1 KARAVA
7 GGPMESVPVLNRFV
21 LRAGGKGPEST
32 YADCAAALSALPL
45 ADEKQRDGLE
55 KQMCRL
61 AQHGALTLG
70 TVELALG
77 VLPKGSRGDK
87 GDRLL
92 ARFVLYLVQLA
103 LGDGSAG
110 TPVPQPAGRGSAPS
124 PPRAVDALG
133 PEQLC
138 PAWSALGGEEA
149 VPFLRKQAALRAL
162 AALASA
168 ARTSRPDDPTYPDG
182 LYSTLTSLLARL
194 RELRA
199 SRSSLGS
206 LLAAQRAAE
215 GSALARQ
222 KHAGQ
227 EFKKVMEQWGLMRL
241 AFSAARCALSPPAS
255 LQVAASCFAGVSSPD
270 SLGARHALALAAL
283 AALEPQAVMVVV
295 AELGPRLAQ
304 NLALAR
310 ITGTCGQG
318 CTWPAQQPPACSQAE
333 WQATWPAALGEATR
347 CHPTPPHPTPPHPT
361 PPHPPPHPTPPH
373 PTPPHPTPPHPTPPH
388 PTPPHPTL
396 LAVWLWLVSGAVW
409 WEALVLL
416 ALGEAQ
422 PLVALEAVRAMFGA
436 APPQPGPGLQ
446 QRGHGSG
453 AAPGS
458 DRGPL
463 MGASWRMVI
472 SMADSTPDLPDT
484 APPGPGNS
492 PSSLFTRLS
501 SRLLAALQSPS
512 RAMRVSACHT
522 AGVMFESRAWCS
534 ALSGGFT
541 GESGAVQKAV
551 RGLVLA
557 VQAGGA

>member
-1 KARAVA
+1 MAKRIRGLMCSTSNRVQARAAA
-7 GGPMESVPVLNRFV
+7 GEPMEGVPALNRFV
-21 LRAGGKGPEST
+21 LRAGGKGPEVRLS
-32 YADCAAALSALPL
+32 DCRATLAVLEGIAFLRLHAEYLCGLCCRAECVPESAKQELCYMHDLSSHIAVGALAL

-241 AFSAARCALSPPAS
+241 AFSAARCALSPPR
-255 LQVAASCFAGVSSPD
+255 QPAGVSSPD

-283 AALEPQAVMVVV
+283 ASLEPQAVMVVV
-295 AELGPRLAQ
+295 AELGPRLAH

-310 ITGTCGQG
+310 ITGSLGATSSSGPG
-318 CTWPAQQPPACSQAE
+318 ALPARPSSS
-333 WQATWPAALGEATR
+333 
-347 CHPTPPHPTPPHPT
+347 
-361 PPHPPPHPTPPH
+361 
-373 PTPPHPTPPHPTPPH
+373 
-388 PTPPHPTL
+388 L
-396 LAVWLWLVSGAVW
+396 LPS
-409 WEALVLL
+409 
-416 ALGEAQ
+416 
-422 PLVALEAVRAMFGA
+422 A
-436 APPQPGPGLQ
+436 APP
-446 QRGHGSG
+446 
-453 AAPGS
+453 
-458 DRGPL
+458 
-463 MGASWRMVI
+463 
-472 SMADSTPDLPDT
+472 
-484 APPGPGNS
+484 PP
-492 PSSLFTRLS
+492 
-501 SRLLAALQSPS
+501 RLL
-512 RAMRVSACHT
+512 
-522 AGVMFESRAWCS
+522 
-534 ALSGGFT
+534 
-541 GESGAVQKAV
+541 
-551 RGLVLA
+551 
-557 VQAGGA
+557 

>member
-1 KARAVA
+1 
-7 GGPMESVPVLNRFV
+7 MEGVPALNRFV
-21 LRAGGKGPEST
+21 LRAGGKGPEVRLS
-32 YADCAAALSALPL
+32 DCRATLAVLEGIAFLRLHAEYLCGLCCRAECVPESAKQELCYMHDLSSHIAVGALAL

-110 TPVPQPAGRGSAPS
+110 TPVPQPAGRAALQPHCPPGLAGSAPS

-168 ARTSRPDDPTYPDG
+168 ARTSRPDQHTPIHNDPTYPDG

-283 AALEPQAVMVVV
+283 ASLEPQAVMVVV
-295 AELGPRLAQ
+295 AELGPRLAH

-310 ITGTCGQG
+310 ITAPPLQAA
-318 CTWPAQQPPACSQAE
+318 WAPLPAQALGPSPPAP
-333 WQATWPAALGEATR
+333 PAPSYPLL
-347 CHPTPPHPTPPHPT
+347 PPLHHDCCTQM
-361 PPHPPPHPTPPH
+361 
-373 PTPPHPTPPHPTPPH
+373 
-388 PTPPHPTL
+388 
-396 LAVWLWLVSGAVW
+396 VKGRSISG
-409 WEALVLL
+409 
-416 ALGEAQ
+416 
-422 PLVALEAVRAMFGA
+422 R
-436 APPQPGPGLQ
+436 
-446 QRGHGSG
+446 
-453 AAPGS
+453 
-458 DRGPL
+458 
-463 MGASWRMVI
+463 
-472 SMADSTPDLPDT
+472 
-484 APPGPGNS
+484 
-492 PSSLFTRLS
+492 
-501 SRLLAALQSPS
+501 
-512 RAMRVSACHT
+512 
-522 AGVMFESRAWCS
+522 
-534 ALSGGFT
+534 
-541 GESGAVQKAV
+541 
-551 RGLVLA
+551 
-557 VQAGGA
+557 